1 MSYDYLFK
9 LIFIGD
15 TSVGKTAII
24 DRLMHDR
31 YLGRY
36 DNTIGVDFACINT
49 VINNKDRIKAHI
61 WDTAGQESFASI
73 ITTYYRG
80 IAGAAII
87 FDLTRKESFQRV
99 DFWLNELKNK
109 RENNQPISILL
120 IGNKK
125 DRSRREVTI
134 GEIENYAKIHDLIYI
149 ETSAKTGENVHKAFS
164 LLIKDIYKN
173 MDPEDLGIGIRR
185 HFSYDEKEKLKLKK
199 PSDSQWTDWC
209 CCLC

>member
-24 DRLMHDR
+24 DRLTHDR
-31 YLGRY
+31 YLARY

-134 GEIENYAKIHDLIYI
+134 GEIENYAKYTI
-149 ETSAKTGENVHKAFS
+149 
-164 LLIKDIYKN
+164 
-173 MDPEDLGIGIRR
+173 
-185 HFSYDEKEKLKLKK
+185 
-199 PSDSQWTDWC
+199 
-209 CCLC
+209 

>member
-15 TSVGKTAII
+15 TNVGKTAIT
-24 DRLMHDR
+24 DRLIHDR

-36 DNTIGVDFACINT
+36 DNTIGVDFACVNT

-73 ITTYYRG
+73 ITSYYRG
-80 IAGAAII
+80 IAGAAVV
-87 FDLTRKESFQRV
+87 FDLTRRDSFRRV
-99 DFWLNELKNK
+99 DFWLRELKEK
-109 RENNQPISILL
+109 RDTEKPISILL

-125 DRSRREVTI
+125 DRINRAVSE
-134 GEIENYAKIHDLIYI
+134 GEIENYAKINNLMYI
-149 ETSAKTGENVHKAFS
+149 ETSAKTGENVHDAFT

-173 MDPEDLGIGIRR
+173 MDKENPGVGIRR
-185 HFSYDEKEKLKLKK
+185 HFSYDEKQKKLDEDNCKIREY
-199 PSDSQWTDWC
+199 C